1 MQGILHPPQWK
12 CKATSDLANGTIP
25 EYPTPF
31 FIESGAPVV
40 LNRLT
45 FFSQCKVPKIC
56 PFARLRVA
64 LHFFHTH
71 TQQQPPRTDLTRL
84 AALVLC
90 AVASVHCR
98 VQQRAIDDSCG
109 AGLNPS
115 ITSSLYYPW
124 NRIVNYWW
132 CCACDCDWWGR
143 EGSSCS
149 SSRNMVR
156 SRLCLLP
163 SSFPSFPETSLFHL
177 SSYSYL
183 PLPLYFILSS
193 SFYLFLQG

>member
-1 MQGILHPPQWK
+1 M
-12 CKATSDLANGTIP
+12 S
-25 EYPTPF
+25 
-31 FIESGAPVV
+31 V
-40 LNRLT
+40 
-45 FFSQCKVPKIC
+45 CKVASC
-56 PFARLRVA
+56 LAFS
-64 LHFFHTH
+64 HTH
-71 TQQQPPRTDLTRL
+71 TQQPPRTDLTRL
-84 AALVLC
+84 AALAPC

-98 VQQRAIDDSCG
+98 LQQRAIDDSCG

-115 ITSSLYYPW
+115 ITSSLYCPW
-124 NRIVNYWW
+124 TRIVNYWW
-132 CCACDCDWWGR
+132 CCACDCDGWGR